1 MIGHIRCKTSGYSRY
16 GAAIAAALLITACAS
31 VARAPVPSG
40 DVPPAI
46 EREFRGVWIAAVSNL
61 DWPSRPG
68 LPTDSQKAELIRM
81 LDRARELRLNAV
93 IFHIRPAGDA
103 LYASDLEPWSEYLTG
118 QQGRAPDPY
127 YDPLEFA
134 VAEAHARGLELHA
147 WFNPYRARHPSA
159 RGELAATH
167 IANTSPDLVKNYG
180 SYLWMDPGEPAVRQR
195 SVDVVVDVVRRYD
208 IDGVHIDDYFYPY
221 REVGP
226 DGREIDFPD
235 SASYARY
242 RAGGGSLGR
251 SDWRR
256 ANVDLYVAELYAAV
270 KRVKPLVKVGIS
282 PIGTWR
288 PNVRPQLGGFDAY
301 ESIFA
306 DARKWVMDGDLDY
319 LVPQLYWPIA
329 RTDVSF
335 PVLLDWWVQQNP
347 RGRGMYAGLIPGN
360 VNLDTGGR
368 AGWAP
373 DEIIGQIYIT
383 RGRPGA
389 EGHVHFRMGSLMPD
403 GAFGPIAGADTL
415 PPARLDSIRAMQ
427 ARAQARRDT
436 MTAKMMRETY
446 ARPALTPAMTWLD
459 DDAPPT
465 PRSALRASG
474 DSTVVMIEPGRGETA
489 FLWVVQSRW
498 PDGWRTEV
506 IPASTRLWTAGRS
519 SGGSGRPVA
528 VWVSA
533 VDRSGNQSPP
543 SQSLAMTSGNTEAAA
558 APERPAVTPERAAVA
573 PERTAVAPSR
583 PQAAAAAQRPELPP
597 GVIPHS
603 QWEASPPL
611 GHAADATRRN
621 LRPGDRLAFRDMSVT
636 VLGTDSDTTTD
647 RSTADI
653 ARLRLARGEV
663 QEEREVTEGQAFN
676 WQGYHIAIV
685 AVYGPGELGAGLT
698 AVEVATAE
706 SLPREVATATTA
718 GGADLRLRIPHEITH
733 VTLHHTGSVQ
743 PLRPEDDPVQK
754 LRGLQSWGA
763 SDRNWW
769 DVPYHFLIDLDG
781 RVYEGRDWR
790 YMGETNTTYDPRG
803 HFLISV
809 IGNYGLQEETPAQ
822 VEAIADLMAWA
833 IARFDLPLDRIGGHY
848 DYADT
853 TCPGEHLKQYL
864 EDGTLRRMV
873 ERRLAERG
881 MQ

>member
-1 MIGHIRCKTSGYSRY
+1 MIGDIRCKAAGVFRY
-16 GAAIAAALLITACAS
+16 GAVVAAAVLMAGCAS
-31 VARAPVPSG
+31 AARAPVPSG

-103 LYASDLEPWSEYLTG
+103 LYASALEPWSEYLTG
-118 QQGRAPDPY
+118 EQGRAPDPY

-134 VAEAHARGLELHA
+134 VTEAHARGLELHA

-167 IANTSPDLVKNYG
+167 IANTNPDLVKSYG

-242 RAGGGSLGR
+242 RANGGALGR

-256 ANVDLYVAELYAAV
+256 ANVDAYVAELYAAV

-306 DARKWVMDGDLDY
+306 DARKWVLDGDLDY

-347 RGRGMYAGLIPGN
+347 LGRGMYAGLIPGN

-415 PPARLDSIRAMQ
+415 PPARVDSVRAMQ
-427 ARAQARRDT
+427 ARVQARRDT
-436 MTAKMMRETY
+436 MTAKLMRETY

-459 DDAPPT
+459 DDAPPA
-465 PRSALRASG
+465 PRSALRVNG
-474 DSTVVMIEPGRGETA
+474 DSTVVTIEPDRGESA

-498 PDGWRTEV
+498 ADGWRTEI
-506 IPASTRLWTAGRS
+506 IPASTRMWTTHGSSAQGR
-519 SGGSGRPVA
+519 RPVA

-533 VDRSGNQSPP
+533 VDRSGNQS
-543 SQSLAMTSGNTEAAA
+543 
-558 APERPAVTPERAAVA
+558 
-573 PERTAVAPSR
+573 APSR
-583 PQAAAAAQRPELPP
+583 ATAMPSGDAQDAATPEDRTTAAATRQMAARPAERTVEPARRAVAAQKPELPP

-603 QWEASPPL
+603 EWEASPAL
-611 GHAADATRRN
+611 GYAADATRRN
-621 LRPGDRLAFRDMSVT
+621 LRPGDRLAFRDLGVT
-636 VLGTDSDTTTD
+636 VLGTAVDTID
-647 RSTADI
+647 GNSTVDI
-653 ARLRLARGEV
+653 ARLRLTRGDE

-676 WQGYHIAIV
+676 WRGHHIAIV

-698 AVEVATAE
+698 AVEVATIE
-706 SLPREVATATTA
+706 SLPRNVAAATIA
-718 GGADLRLRIPHEITH
+718 GGAEMRLRIPHEITH

-833 IARFDLPLDRIGGHY
+833 IARFDLPLDHIGGHY

-873 ERRLAERG
+873 EARLADRR